1 MTKVP
6 KRLAKLGGGL
16 VLLTV
21 LGFLFLRSVRSTRAE
36 PYTVARD
43 SLGPWSL
50 VIVSGAPPDEA
61 ILVLRPPPRLMSG
74 LFDQL
79 FKRAMESMGEPPL
92 PGIPLVMQRELT
104 RALVDHPTLTPEALL
119 AAARAAGLDA
129 SSPKPLC
136 IAHRRATGGRD
147 RAQLFFAIFDLPAF
161 GQFRQ
166 RLATQWNGDVTPK
179 TFDPALISPAL
190 IIATV
195 ESTTQSWLPLGADP
209 KVDCVAPIAIS
220 SATD

>member
-1 MTKVP
+1 MTKVA
-6 KRLAKLGGGL
+6 KRLAKLGGSL

-21 LGFLFLRSVRSTRAE
+21 LGFLFLRSVRGTRAE
-36 PYTVARD
+36 PYNVTRD

-50 VIVSGAPPDEA
+50 AIVPGELPNGAV
-61 ILVLRPPPRLMSG
+61 LVLRPPSKLMSG
-74 LFDQL
+74 LFNQL
-79 FKRAMESMGEPPL
+79 FKRAMESMGEPPV
-92 PGIPLVMQRELT
+92 PGIPLVMQGELT

-119 AAARAAGLDA
+119 AEAHAAGLDA
-129 SSPKPLC
+129 SPPKPLC
-136 IAHRRATGGRD
+136 IAHRRATSGRD

-166 RLATQWNGDVTPK
+166 RLATEWNRGATPNA
-179 TFDPALISPAL
+179 FDPALISPAL

-195 ESTTQSWLPLGADP
+195 ESTTESWLPLGADP

>member
-1 MTKVP
+1 MTRVP
-6 KRLAKLGGGL
+6 KRLAKLAAGL

-21 LGFLFLRSVRSTRAE
+21 LGFLFLRSVRGTRAE

-50 VIVSGAPPDEA
+50 AIVSGAQPDEA
-61 ILVLRPPPRLMSG
+61 MLVLRPPPKLMSG
-74 LFDQL
+74 LFEQL
-79 FKRAMESMGEPPL
+79 FKRAMESMGKPPE
-92 PGIPLVMQRELT
+92 PGIPLVMQGEFT
-104 RALVDHPTLTPEALL
+104 RALVDRPTLTPEALL
-119 AAARAAGLDA
+119 AAARTAGLDA

-136 IAHRRATGGRD
+136 IAHRRSTGGRD
-147 RAQLFFAIFDLPAF
+147 RAQIFFAIFDLPAF

-166 RLATQWNGDVTPK
+166 RLATQWNGGVTPNA
-179 TFDPALISPAL
+179 FDPALMSPAI

-209 KVDCVAPIAIS
+209 KVDCVAPITIS
-220 SATD
+220 SATN